1 LEGGIAL
8 LAYVGR
14 RLVSMIPGLL
24 GITVITF
31 IISHIL
37 PGNPALMMAG
47 DQSTPEE
54 IEKFKVS
61 MGLNKPLFVQF
72 FNYLDQLVHGNL
84 GFAWHTGHS
93 VSHDFLTRIPA
104 TIELT
109 LASLV
114 IAVVVAIPVGVFA
127 AVRKES
133 VFDHIARVFS
143 LIGACTPGFW
153 LGLMLIYIFYA
164 KLGWAPPPLGRIG
177 QDVNSPTHITGLYV
191 VDSLV
196 SGDMEAL
203 RSTLSH
209 LVLPASGVST

>member
-1 LEGGIAL
+1 MEGGIAL

-84 GFAWHTGHS
+84 GFACVCQS
-93 VSHDFLTRIPA
+93 KS
-104 TIELT
+104 
-109 LASLV
+109 
-114 IAVVVAIPVGVFA
+114 
-127 AVRKES
+127 
-133 VFDHIARVFS
+133 
-143 LIGACTPGFW
+143 
-153 LGLMLIYIFYA
+153 
-164 KLGWAPPPLGRIG
+164 
-177 QDVNSPTHITGLYV
+177 
-191 VDSLV
+191 
-196 SGDMEAL
+196 
-203 RSTLSH
+203 
-209 LVLPASGVST
+209 